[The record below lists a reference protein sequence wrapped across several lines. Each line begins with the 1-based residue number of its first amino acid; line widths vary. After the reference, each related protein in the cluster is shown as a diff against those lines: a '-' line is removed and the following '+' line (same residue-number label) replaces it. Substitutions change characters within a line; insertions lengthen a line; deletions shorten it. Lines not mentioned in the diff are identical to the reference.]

1 MNIIGI
7 DIGTTLVKIIETNEN
22 LEILNKMTI
31 DKTYTNKY
39 PNNVIPLS
47 QGRAHSLTIS
57 KQEP

>member
-31 DKTYTNKY
+31 DKT
-39 PNNVIPLS
+39 
-47 QGRAHSLTIS
+47 
-57 KQEP
+57 